1 MQQVLSRAWVEI
13 DLGALKRN
21 AALLSARAGAP
32 LLPMVKADAYG
43 LGAIRVARALEA
55 LDPWGFGVATVAEG
69 AELRAAGISRPIV
82 IFTPLLPA
90 DFDGARAHGLTPT
103 LGMPDVLSQWTRSGG
118 GTWHLAID
126 TGMSRAGIPWDRV
139 EDILGPARDHPPE
152 GAFTHFHSAER
163 ADGSVEKQQ
172 ARFLEA
178 IARLPVRP
186 PLLHTENSPA
196 RERVAPSRWDLCRP
210 GVFLYGVGG
219 GPGAA
224 VRPDPVAHLR
234 ARVVEIRDVP
244 DGETVSYSATFYAE
258 GTRRIATAAA
268 GYADGVRRSLGNR
281 GQALVRGAR
290 VPIAGAVTMDM
301 TMLDVTGRRC
311 EVGDVAT
318 FIGRDGD
325 ELLDVSTVA
334 AMAELSPYEL
344 LVGLRLRA
352 DRVYLE

>member
-1 MQQVLSRAWVEI
+1 MQQALSRAWVEV
-13 DLGALKRN
+13 DLGALTRN
-21 AALLSARAGAP
+21 AGLLSARARAP
-32 LLPMVKADAYG
+32 LLPMIKADAYG
-43 LGAIRVARALEA
+43 LGAIRVARALET

-69 AELRAAGISRPIV
+69 AELRAAGCSRRIV
-82 IFTPLLPA
+82 VFTPLLPE
-90 DFDGARAHGLTPT
+90 DFTGARLHELTPT
-103 LGMPDVLSQWTRSGG
+103 LGMPDVLAEWIRGG
-118 GTWHLAID
+118 GGSWHLAID
-126 TGMSRAGIPWDRV
+126 TGMSRAGIPWDHIEDV
-139 EDILGPARDHPPE
+139 ETLARDHPPE

-172 ARFLEA
+172 ERFLEA

-186 PLLHTENSPA
+186 PVLHTENSPA
-196 RERVAPSRWDLCRP
+196 LERMAPSPWDLCRP

-224 VRPDPVAHLR
+224 VRPEPVAHLR
-234 ARVVEIRDVP
+234 TRVVEVRDVP

-258 GTRRIATAAA
+258 GTRRIATVAA
-268 GYADGVRRSLGNR
+268 GYADGVRRSLSNR
-281 GQALVRGAR
+281 GQALVRGTR

-301 TMLDVTGRRC
+301 TMLDVTGHDC

-325 ELLDVSTVA
+325 DLLDVSTVA
-334 AMAELSPYEL
+334 SMADLSPYEL

-352 DRVYLE
+352 ERVYVE